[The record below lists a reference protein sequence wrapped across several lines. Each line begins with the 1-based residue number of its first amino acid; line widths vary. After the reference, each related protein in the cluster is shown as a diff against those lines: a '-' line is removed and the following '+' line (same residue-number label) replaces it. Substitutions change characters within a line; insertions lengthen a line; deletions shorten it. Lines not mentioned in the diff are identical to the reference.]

1 MTDLIQKNIRL
12 RPADVKAVER
22 IKTLAG
28 LPSDSAVIRYALQ
41 QTLKRL
47 EKP

>member
-1 MTDLIQKNIRL
+1 MSDLIQKNIRL
-12 RPADVKAVER
+12 RPADLEAVER

-41 QTLKRL
+41 QTLKKL
-47 EKP
+47 QKT

>member
-1 MTDLIQKNIRL
+1 MTDLVQKNIRL
-12 RPADVKAVER
+12 RPADLEAIER

-47 EKP
+47 EK